1 MRWLLQTVPLV
12 LFWLVL
18 SGHYTL
24 LLLSLGAVST
34 ALVVALTR
42 RAGVADVRVTARRLV
57 RLPWYFAWLGG
68 QVLVSAAAVARLAW
82 SPRSALRPVV
92 ETVPLPSMSALSQA
106 AYANSITFTPGTLA
120 LDVDDDHIRV
130 HALQPGS
137 VEVLRGG
144 EMARRVLRF
153 LEAPR

>member
-68 QVLVSAAAVARLAW
+68 QAGLESAERSAARGGDGA
-82 SPRSALRPVV
+82 P
-92 ETVPLPSMSALSQA
+92 
-106 AYANSITFTPGTLA
+106 A
-120 LDVDDDHIRV
+120 LDVRAEPGGVRELHHL
-130 HALQPGS
+130 HAGD
-137 VEVLRGG
+137 
-144 EMARRVLRF
+144 AR
-153 LEAPR
+153 PRRRR

>member
-1 MRWLLQTVPLV
+1 
-12 LFWLVL
+12 
-18 SGHYTL
+18 
-24 LLLSLGAVST
+24 
-34 ALVVALTR
+34 
-42 RAGVADVRVTARRLV
+42 
-57 RLPWYFAWLGG
+57 
-68 QVLVSAAAVARLAW
+68 
-82 SPRSALRPVV
+82 
-92 ETVPLPSMSALSQA
+92 MSALSQA